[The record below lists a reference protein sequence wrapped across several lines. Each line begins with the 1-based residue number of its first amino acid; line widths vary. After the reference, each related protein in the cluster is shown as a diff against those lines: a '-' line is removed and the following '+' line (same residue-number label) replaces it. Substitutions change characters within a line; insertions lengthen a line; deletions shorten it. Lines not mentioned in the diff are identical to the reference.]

1 MSHPTGTCWDGATFP
16 GRWGLAAMELEG
28 RAWDGS
34 ANFVCCHVLWA
45 LAPSCGCCVA
55 CPVSRGPLGCC
66 CCLGLVFVLAG
77 LSRFGDTVHLQDLA
91 LYHTAHGT

>member
-1 MSHPTGTCWDGATFP
+1 MVLVSPTRDMLGWSSFPWQMGT
-16 GRWGLAAMELEG
+16 G

-66 CCLGLVFVLAG
+66 SCPGLVFVLAG
-77 LSRFGDTVHLQDLA
+77 PSRFGDTVRLRDLA